1 MIYIAYGSNMS
12 REQMTYRCPDARLIG
27 VGRIDRARLEFYLHA
42 TVERSRIKAAPTRVP
57 VAVWEIS
64 EADEQ
69 RLDRYEGYPS
79 YYIKAERTVHMTDG
93 SEIKGMIYLMNQKRI
108 APPTRDYYD
117 GILRAY
123 LALGFSS
130 EIERVL
136 KPALLRSLLR
146 KS

>member
-1 MIYIAYGSNMS
+1 MY
-12 REQMTYRCPDARLIG
+12 Q
-27 VGRIDRARLEFYLHA
+27 
-42 TVERSRIKAAPTRVP
+42 VP

-64 EADEQ
+64 SADER
-69 RLDRYEGYPS
+69 RLDHYEGYPS
-79 YYIKAERTVHMTDG
+79 YYIKAERTVHMTGG

-136 KPALLRSLLR
+136 KPALLRSLAR
-146 KS
+146 TSR